1 MTTAT
6 APTASPSTTNL
17 KPSPKKKRRA
27 APAKKTGSEKR
38 SLAKKP
44 ATLEDARREIQRLV
58 CLNSAAM
65 TQAVINDA
73 LQGKYLSVRFLFEAV
88 GLCAVKGDEVEDT
101 TERESLASLLLK
113 RWQLATGG
121 EVTEVAEVTPDMA
134 SAAEAPVES

>member
-27 APAKKTGSEKR
+27 APAKRAGENR
-38 SLAKKP
+38 GLPKKP
-44 ATLEDARREIQRLV
+44 ATLEDARREMQRLV

-65 TQAVINDA
+65 TQAVIDDA
-73 LQGKYLSVRFLFEAV
+73 LQGKYLSARFLFEAV